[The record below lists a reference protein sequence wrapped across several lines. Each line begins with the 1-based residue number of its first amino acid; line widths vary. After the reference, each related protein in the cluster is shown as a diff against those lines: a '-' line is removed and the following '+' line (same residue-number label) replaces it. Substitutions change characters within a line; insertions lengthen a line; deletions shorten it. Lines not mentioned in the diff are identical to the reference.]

1 MDPIT
6 PTLDI
11 PTYVD
16 IPGPLPLEPIADTI
30 DLAPFWD
37 VDAISHMVSVIQTF
51 FYLENIPEFLKIFLL
66 VMGIVI
72 GIRLLFAIIG
82 ARQTA
87 ARNNGPQV

>member
-6 PTLDI
+6 ST
-11 PTYVD
+11 VN
-16 IPGPLPLEPIADTI
+16 IPGPLPLEPIADTL

-37 VDAISHMVSVIQTF
+37 VDSIKHSISIIQTY
-51 FYLENIPEFLKIFLL
+51 FYLENIPEFFQIFLL

-72 GIRLLFAIIG
+72 GLRLVFAIIG

-87 ARNNGPQV
+87 TRQKDSI